1 MIFRSSLLILLPA
14 AALLAQQA
22 ERPWKDTQGRVIQA
36 AYVSSTADSVT
47 IRLADGKQH
56 TLPLARLSADD
67 QAFVKS
73 QSTTPAAA
81 PKVAGS
87 AAVDPARVPILQR
100 MGSESSLTN
109 HLLVAMPSLAD
120 PNFAQTVTL
129 ICEHSIER
137 GALGIVVN
145 KPLPMK
151 LADVLSQMKLDP
163 RDDSIGERPVLR
175 GGPVHTDRGFVLH
188 RPGGN
193 WDSSHQV
200 SGLIQVT
207 TSRDVLA
214 AMAGGEGPEDA
225 FIALGYAGWESGQ
238 LEREMLDNAWLSI
251 PADENIVFELPYE
264 DRWPAVWRL
273 LGVDLE
279 KMTPFAGHA

>member
-1 MIFRSSLLILLPA
+1 MGASS
-14 AALLAQQA
+14 
-22 ERPWKDTQGRVIQA
+22 
-36 AYVSSTADSVT
+36 
-47 IRLADGKQH
+47 
-56 TLPLARLSADD
+56 
-67 QAFVKS
+67 F
-73 QSTTPAAA
+73 
-81 PKVAGS
+81 
-87 AAVDPARVPILQR
+87 
-100 MGSESSLTN
+100 TN
-109 HLLVAMPSLAD
+109 QLLVAMPSLAD
-120 PNFAQTVTL
+120 PNFAQSVTL
-129 ICEHSIER
+129 ICEHSIDR

-151 LADVLSQMKLDP
+151 LADVLSQMKLEP
-163 RDDSIGERPVLR
+163 VNERIGERAVLR

-188 RPGGN
+188 RPGGA

-214 AMAGGEGPEDA
+214 AMANGEGPEDA

-251 PADENIVFELPYE
+251 PADENIVFDLPYE

>member
-1 MIFRSSLLILLPA
+1 MSKA
-14 AALLAQQA
+14 
-22 ERPWKDTQGRVIQA
+22 
-36 AYVSSTADSVT
+36 
-47 IRLADGKQH
+47 
-56 TLPLARLSADD
+56 
-67 QAFVKS
+67 
-73 QSTTPAAA
+73 
-81 PKVAGS
+81 
-87 AAVDPARVPILQR
+87 
-100 MGSESSLTN
+100 SSLTN
-109 HLLVAMPSLAD
+109 HLLVAMPTLAD

-129 ICEHSIER
+129 ICEHSVDR

-151 LADVLSQMKLDP
+151 LADVLSQMKIDPLDEH
-163 RDDSIGERPVLR
+163 IGERPVLR

-188 RPGGN
+188 RPGGQ

-214 AMAGGEGPEDA
+214 AMASGEGPEGA

-251 PADENIVFELPYE
+251 PADEHLVFDLPYE
-264 DRWPAVWRL
+264 DRWPAVWRQ
-273 LGVDLE
+273 LGVDLG
-279 KMTPFAGHA
+279 KMSPVAGHA